1 MLSSANNGESI
12 AGYHSPRLL
21 VLDDA
26 LTDLHE
32 ITAPLVSQGYRVVA
46 VPDGGEALQDLSQA
60 RPALAVVAHGPTDS
74 PRSVERSVEL
84 RNAARKMGIPVL
96 DVVDSDV
103 ELSTRLEAI
112 EGIDDWVVRGTS
124 TKELIARVARLIRS
138 QDETPGT
145 TGGRAVDSPIDVEFS
160 AMVVHDLRTP
170 LNVIGLSLRMIE
182 QALPRDD
189 PEVEEDLRFIDE
201 NFRQIERMLTQL
213 SDYARQFDPGL
224 KLAVCTFDPRRLVD
238 ELVESRASKPG
249 WKGAPV
255 RVDVQKSCPAEVTL
269 DQVRSRMAIE
279 YALINANG
287 SAGDAPIRLTLRG
300 EPRRWIIEVGLDRP
314 PPPSVQSVE
323 LQSQS
328 FERLCGCA
336 ADRRGMDLAITARI
350 CELFGGSARLD
361 VVEGRESTIR
371 IEWPTQIAESSSNA

>member
-1 MLSSANNGESI
+1 MLASVNRGENG
-12 AGYHSPRLL
+12 AGHHSPRLL
-21 VLDDA
+21 VLEDA

-32 ITAPLVSQGYRVVA
+32 ITAPLVSHGFRVVP
-46 VPDGGEALQDLSQA
+46 VPDSGEALNDLSQA
-60 RPALAVVAHGPTDS
+60 RPALAVVAHGRTGS
-74 PRSVERSVEL
+74 PRSAEL
-84 RNAARKMGIPVL
+84 RNAARKLGIPVL
-96 DVVDSDV
+96 DVVDSDG
-103 ELSTRLEAI
+103 ELSTHLESI
-112 EGIDDWVVRGTS
+112 EEIDDWVVRGASS
-124 TKELIARVARLIRS
+124 TELIARVARLIRT
-138 QDETPGT
+138 QDEAQGS
-145 TGGRAVDSPIDVEFS
+145 TGGRPADSPIDIEFS

-213 SDYARQFDPGL
+213 SDYARQFDPEL
-224 KLAVCTFDPRRLVD
+224 ELTVSTFDPRRLIE
-238 ELVESRASKPG
+238 ELIESRAARPG
-249 WKGAPV
+249 WKGVPV
-255 RVDVQKSCPAEVTL
+255 HVEVQKSCPAEVTL
-269 DQVRSRMAIE
+269 DQMRARMAIE

-300 EPRRWIIEVGLDRP
+300 EPRRWIIEVALDRP
-314 PPPSVQSVE
+314 PPPSVSSVA

-350 CELFGGSARLD
+350 SELFEGSARLA
-361 VVEGRESTIR
+361 VVEGRESTII
-371 IEWPTQIAESSSNA
+371 IEWPTRIAAASSNA